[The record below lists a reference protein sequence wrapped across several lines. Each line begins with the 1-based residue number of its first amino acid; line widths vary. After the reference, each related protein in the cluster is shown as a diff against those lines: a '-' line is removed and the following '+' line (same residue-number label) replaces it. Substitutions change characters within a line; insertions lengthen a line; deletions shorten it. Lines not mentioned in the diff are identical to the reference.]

1 MNSVIYNFCTHTWI
15 TYCVMNNKRREGERM
30 CPLLDEN
37 DTAGVNVKIWEG
49 GPVSER
55 GKMLH
60 RDNMSQCG
68 KRDVMKKAGKM
79 SQSGH
84 FVTIQVKKGGRFVT
98 ATLCP
103 PSGLGG
109 HKIRGHFVWR
119 QNVTVNVVSIGC
131 CIGWAFC
138 GCQNVTRMYQAW
150 TFLQGPLFPIY
161 L

>member
-1 MNSVIYNFCTHTWI
+1 
-15 TYCVMNNKRREGERM
+15 M

-37 DTAGVNVKIWEG
+37 DTAGVNVKVWEG

-84 FVTIQVKKGGRFVT
+84 FVIIQGKKGWSFCHSYIMS
-98 ATLCP
+98 TL
-103 PSGLGG
+103 GAG
-109 HKIRGHFVWR
+109 
-119 QNVTVNVVSIGC
+119 
-131 CIGWAFC
+131 
-138 GCQNVTRMYQAW
+138 
-150 TFLQGPLFPIY
+150 
-161 L
+161 